1 MSTLVTNCDIINC
14 DSYGL
19 YAWYNSYGLYA
30 WYNSAELWR
39 KKRVICGMLVETGV
53 I

>member
-19 YAWYNSYGLYA
+19 YMPGIILLSYG
-30 WYNSAELWR
+30 E